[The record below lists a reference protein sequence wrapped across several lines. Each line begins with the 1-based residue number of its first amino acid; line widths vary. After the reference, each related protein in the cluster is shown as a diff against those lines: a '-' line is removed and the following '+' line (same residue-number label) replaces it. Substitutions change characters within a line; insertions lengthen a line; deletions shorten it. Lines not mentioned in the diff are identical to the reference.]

1 MKASLLYILKFI
13 IVFTIISCENKTDIT
28 ILENRNKEIKKNKE
42 FFKLLEKKWEFFQL
56 DLDPIVQNEFNNWQE
71 WQNFSKELYF
81 KPKYSLTAFK
91 QKSRDLSVKA
101 TLLNSTLPIF
111 INKQE
116 IATRFLVLHLQI
128 KNLEMYLNLKSIK
141 QQKVFTSINAI
152 NKELLVIE
160 KMVNELALKSK
171 IVKEAGEE
179 NILRLK
185 DTTRMLK

>member
-1 MKASLLYILKFI
+1 
-13 IVFTIISCENKTDIT
+13 
-28 ILENRNKEIKKNKE
+28 
-42 FFKLLEKKWEFFQL
+42 
-56 DLDPIVQNEFNNWQE
+56 VQNDFNKWQE

-91 QKSRDLSVKA
+91 QKSKDLTIKA
-101 TLLNSTLPIF
+101 ELLNNTLPTF

-116 IATRFLVLHLQI
+116 ITTRFIVLHLQI
-128 KNLEMYLNLKSIK
+128 KNLEMYLNLKNIN
-141 QQKVFTSINAI
+141 QQKVLKSIDAI

-179 NILRLK
+179 NIIRLK
-185 DTTRMLK
+185 DTTRAAQ